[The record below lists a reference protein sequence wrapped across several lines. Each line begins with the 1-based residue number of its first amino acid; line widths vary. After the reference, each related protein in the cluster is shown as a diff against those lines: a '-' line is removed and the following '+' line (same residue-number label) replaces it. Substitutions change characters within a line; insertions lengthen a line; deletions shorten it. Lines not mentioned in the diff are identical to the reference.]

1 MTSISVR
8 SLTILLIATFLTGC
22 GYVTVPAGQEAVL
35 TQKPWLFGH
44 GGVDPTPVKPGR
56 EVVAASTDETMVV
69 MTPITF
75 DEEFNDIM
83 PKDNNPVDYHAA
95 VRLQITDSV
104 KMVSK
109 FGPEWYKNNLQRPF
123 QTMNRQVVRQYSMP
137 ELALQQEVVQDV
149 EKQLTD
155 NLIVHVKEIDLPVKV
170 FPVTIG
176 RVSPQKEIIDAYNET
191 GVQQQ
196 RAKTE
201 VQRALAETQRKQA
214 ETNRA
219 LADRAYQDALGL
231 TSEQYIRLEQIKMCG
246 TKPNCSVF
254 LGASPSPIIS
264 VK

>member
-1 MTSISVR
+1 MVTNFKVFA
-8 SLTILLIATFLTGC
+8 LALMAVLLVGC

-35 TQKPWLFGH
+35 TAKPAIFGH
-44 GGVDPTPVKPGR
+44 GGVIAEAVKPGR
-56 EVVAASTDETMVV
+56 EIVAATTDETMVV

-104 KMVSK
+104 KIVSK
-109 FGPEWYKNNLQRPF
+109 FGLEWYKNNVQRPF
-123 QTMNRQVVRQYSMP
+123 QTMNRQIVRKYSMP
-137 ELALQQEVVQDV
+137 ELALQQEVVADV
-149 EKQLTD
+149 EKYLTD
-155 NLIVHVKEIDLPVKV
+155 ELTKHMKDSDLPVKV

-176 RVSPQKEIIDAYNET
+176 RVSPQKEITDAYNET

-196 RAKTE
+196 RSKTE
-201 VQRALAETQRKQA
+201 AQRALAETQRKAA

-219 LADRAYQDALGL
+219 LADRAYQDTLGL
-231 TSEQYIRLEQIKMCG
+231 TSEQYIRLQQIKMCG
-246 TKPNCSVF
+246 EKPNCTVF
-254 LGASPSPIIS
+254 LGATPTPMLA